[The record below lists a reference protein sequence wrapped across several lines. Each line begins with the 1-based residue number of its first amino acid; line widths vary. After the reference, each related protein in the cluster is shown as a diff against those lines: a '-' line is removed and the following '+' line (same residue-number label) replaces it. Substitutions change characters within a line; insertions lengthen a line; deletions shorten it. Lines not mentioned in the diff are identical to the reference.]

1 MSKLIAKVTD
11 SKSSEGA
18 RYECWDVHQLW
29 DDGKVTVDQYVED
42 EEWGACEETRKMAHK
57 EDYPEGFF
65 KAGYH
70 RMIGQ
75 SGPMQEESL

>member
-11 SKSSEGA
+11 SKSPEGA

-29 DDGKVTVDQYVED
+29 GNGEVSVDQYVED
-42 EEWGACEETRKMAHK
+42 EEWGACEEFRKMARK
-57 EDYPEGFF
+57 EDYPESYF

-70 RMIGQ
+70 RMIDE
-75 SGPMQEESL
+75 SGST